1 MFRNNICY
9 INFAAFKHSC
19 YQKQGR
25 HGIAMVVSSTIP
37 LVLMHLPALQ

>member
-9 INFAAFKHSC
+9 INFAAFKHS

-25 HGIAMVVSSTIP
+25 HGIAMVVSSTIL
-37 LVLMHLPALQ
+37 LVLMHLPAMQ